1 MSGFLTPYGKGLI
14 GKQVDFVTPNTSL
27 SIPIEEGVFSFS
39 PKLEVFL
46 REEAMRGGPHGFKPL
61 LGGFYG
67 STLTIRKPLFAPSDT
82 VLAAN
87 PTERADSLI
96 LEQAFGAMVTSGY
109 QLAAT
114 QAADC
119 DTATLAIIEAKDD
132 TLYKAGGGVVVFDGA
147 QYGLAPI
154 KSITPQIGDFSVV
167 ALGVPLAFDPSG
179 GLDAQNTYG
188 ARCAYLTKAARAAH
202 TIHFQGEGADFAV
215 YFAGC
220 MQESLKGTLDPMGI
234 LWLEATY
241 RVADVMLD
249 EAGADIT
256 PYEYS
261 SSPLPVLLGSNGARL
276 IRGGA
281 TPNVAT
287 DLDVNNLS
295 FEIAL
300 SHSAFRGHG
309 PTSGVRDVRV
319 DPKFKLMFTQVM
331 TGAPD
336 LGLAGNATQ
345 YPLFFTVGTQPGA
358 MFGLYIPKPIIAA
371 LPGWTAVEQLHAQ
384 SYEVIPGLVTG
395 DDPTTDAPANS
406 FARALLA

>member
-82 VLAAN
+82 VPTAN

-96 LEQAFGAMVTSGY
+96 LEQAFGAMVSSGY

-114 QAADC
+114 EAADC
-119 DTATLAIIEAKDD
+119 DAVTLAIKNLKDR
-132 TLYKAGGGVVVFDGA
+132 TLYKAGGGVVVFDGSS
-147 QYGLAPI
+147 YGLVPVKTVTDGA
-154 KSITPQIGDFSVV
+154 GDPHII
-167 ALGVPLAFDPSG
+167 ALDVPLPFDPSV
-179 GLDAQNTYG
+179 GLDAQTTFG
-188 ARCAYLTKAARAAH
+188 ARTAYLTKAARTAH

-215 YFAGC
+215 YLAGC
-220 MQESLKGTLDPMGI
+220 IQESLKGTLDPMGI

-241 RVADVMLD
+241 KVADVMLD
-249 EAGADIT
+249 GAGVDIT
-256 PYEYS
+256 PFEYS
-261 SSPLPVLLGSNGARL
+261 SSPMPVLLGANGARL
-276 IRGGA
+276 IRGSASYGSY
-281 TPNVAT
+281 TT
-287 DLDVNNLS
+287 LDVNNLS

-300 SHSAFRGHG
+300 SHSALRGHG

-319 DPKFKLMFTQVM
+319 DPRFKLMYTQVM

-336 LGLAGNATQ
+336 LGLADNAAQ
-345 YPLFFTVGTQPGA
+345 YPLFFAVGTQPGS
-358 MFGLYIPKPIIAA
+358 MFGLHVPKPIVTA

-384 SYEVIPGLVTG
+384 SYEITPGLVTG
-395 DDPTTDAPANS
+395 ESPSTDPPAGS
-406 FARALLA
+406 GARAFLA